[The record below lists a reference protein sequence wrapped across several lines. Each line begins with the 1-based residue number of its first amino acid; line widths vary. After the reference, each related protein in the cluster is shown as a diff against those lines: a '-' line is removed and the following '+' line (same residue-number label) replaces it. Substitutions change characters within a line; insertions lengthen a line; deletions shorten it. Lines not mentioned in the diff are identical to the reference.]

1 MKLLLVPLFLFAA
14 IFAVPAAAADS
25 ETYGNGAV
33 WLVTMIKTKPGHFD
47 DYMRFLA
54 TQWKAAQEV
63 SKKRG
68 LVIDY
73 KVLTAIDPRDIE
85 PDLYV
90 MVEYKNMAVLDASRE
105 EEDSQIK
112 AVFGSKT
119 ASLQADVDRDNIRTL
134 RGMML
139 TRELILK

>member
-1 MKLLLVPLFLFAA
+1 
-14 IFAVPAAAADS
+14 
-25 ETYGNGAV
+25 
-33 WLVTMIKTKPGHFD
+33 MIKTKPGHFD
-47 DYMRFLA
+47 DYMHFLG
-54 TQWKAAQEV
+54 TQWKAAQEI

-73 KVLTAIDPRDIE
+73 KVLSAVDPRDTE

-90 MVEYKNMAVLDASRE
+90 MVEYKNMAVLDASRD
-105 EEDSQIK
+105 EEDAQIK
-112 AVFGSKT
+112 GVFGSKT
-119 ASLQADVDRDNIRTL
+119 ASLQADSDRENIRTL